1 MDSLNPVYLFVGA
14 AAAAM
19 AYNSE
24 TVVYQIRPDPSYFE
38 AINASQP
45 KGVFTKK
52 PDEHKRLKKVSQKIS
67 KIAGP
72 KLNYL
77 RNTVGKTQPKYK

>member
-19 AYNSE
+19 AYNSD

-38 AINASQP
+38 AISASQP
-45 KGVFTKK
+45 KGVFGKK
-52 PDEHKRLKKVSQKIS
+52 PDEYKRLKRVSQKVS
-67 KIAGP
+67 KIAKP
-72 KLNYL
+72 KIEYL
-77 RNTVGKTQPKYK
+77 RNTAGKSQPKYK

>member
-24 TVVYQIRPDPSYFE
+24 TVVYQIRPDPTYFE
-38 AINASQP
+38 AINKAQP

-52 PDEHKRLKKVSQKIS
+52 PDEFKRLKKVSQKVS
-67 KIAGP
+67 RVAAPKI
-72 KLNYL
+72 KYL
-77 RNTVGKTQPKYK
+77 RDTVGKTQPKYK

>member
-19 AYNSE
+19 AYNSD
-24 TVVYQIRPDPSYFE
+24 TVVFQIRPDPTYFQ

-45 KGVFTKK
+45 KGVFSKK
-52 PDEHKRLKKVSQKIS
+52 PDDFKRLKKVSQKVS
-67 KIAGP
+67 KIAKP
-72 KLNYL
+72 KIHYL
-77 RNTVGKTQPKYK
+77 RSTVGQATPKYK